1 MHAEVLCKI
10 KCFKNPNDSFYY
22 RKDYRET
29 LWHHLGE
36 KSGGFLFLLLIFGYM
51 GLRCLQGLSLVI
63 VSGGCSLGAG
73 HRLLLGRLLLS
84 RSLGSAAQAPWS
96 WPTGLAARE
105 AIPRQVDR
113 KAGVREEERGVCGSR
128 RGVWGLKFSRR
139 RRTNAFHFSIFLSL
153 SHLKCFIFL

>member
-1 MHAEVLCKI
+1 MASL
-10 KCFKNPNDSFYY
+10 
-22 RKDYRET
+22 R
-29 LWHHLGE
+29 GE
-36 KSGGFLFLLLIFGYM
+36 SEGFLFLLFIFGYM
-51 GLRCLQGLSLVI
+51 GLRCLQGLSLVT

-113 KAGVREEERGVCGSR
+113 KSGVCEEERGGLQLTKRSLGSEI
-128 RGVWGLKFSRR
+128 L
-139 RRTNAFHFSIFLSL
+139 TEEED
-153 SHLKCFIFL
+153 